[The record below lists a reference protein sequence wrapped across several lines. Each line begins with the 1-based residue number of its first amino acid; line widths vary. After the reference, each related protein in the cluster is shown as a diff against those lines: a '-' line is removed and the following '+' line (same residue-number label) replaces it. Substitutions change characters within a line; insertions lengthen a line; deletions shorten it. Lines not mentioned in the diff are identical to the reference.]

1 VWACARSNE
10 IEISHG
16 RVVAKTLNSF
26 RCGGPWL
33 HRLDDMMGIVGCG
46 FRTYTRQYE

>member
-1 VWACARSNE
+1 VSVMGTVRALLC
-10 IEISHG
+10 
-16 RVVAKTLNSF
+16 VPD
-26 RCGGPWL
+26 CGI